1 MSRYQRRKRLQQL
14 LEPERDR
21 DVFQE
26 LEEDEVQ
33 ELFEAQRRRRKR
45 REEEEEADDRTDNA
59 EKEEEEEEDDYEYDQ
74 VIREKELNQDKHEY
88 LASKII
94 TQADRTVEQQAQAI
108 VNDKRKHL
116 KTRDV
121 KQIHQVMS

>member
-1 MSRYQRRKRLQQL
+1 MIPRTIPRTIPMRSVQSIKRQR
-14 LEPERDR
+14 
-21 DVFQE
+21 
-26 LEEDEVQ
+26 
-33 ELFEAQRRRRKR
+33 QRQR

-59 EKEEEEEEDDYEYDQ
+59 EKEEEEEEEEDDYKYDQ
-74 VIREKELNQDKHEY
+74 VICENELDRDKHEY
-88 LASKII
+88 LDSKII

-108 VNDKRKHL
+108 VNNKRTHL

>member
-26 LEEDEVQ
+26 LKKDEVQ

-59 EKEEEEEEDDYEYDQ
+59 EKEEEDDYEYDQ

-116 KTRDV
+116 KTRAV
-121 KQIHQVMS
+121 KQIPQVMS

>member
-26 LEEDEVQ
+26 LKKDEVQ

-74 VIREKELNQDKHEY
+74 VIRENELDRDKHEY